1 MMDTPVMSPAH
12 AISMSCD
19 LEHSLPAP
27 TALILLASEQ
37 LWPNLHSIEYWRGS
51 LQSIFIYHTD
61 DERRSVIPAQRLLRF
76 CELRCPH
83 VQTFCDDGD
92 GKPESVVAQIEIWQ
106 ERHPHH
112 QWVINATGGTKLMF
126 LGAASLIGRPQVAV
140 IYREL
145 NGSWYHLT
153 DHNGFLQT
161 FPLDIPLDTT
171 DSIPVTDILD
181 VLWADEESQIQSLP
195 PPSLDVQALTQA
207 LIRHRGDWIAA
218 FKSCGVSLAPGDSA
232 GRLFERYIAAVL
244 LALGLHPHNVAC
256 NAIKMSRKGQ
266 ALQEIDIV
274 VNYRSRLYV
283 LDCKLHSDDNQ
294 TTRQVPL
301 MQQIRDLSDT
311 IRRLG
316 GGAIGVMLRP
326 NWTFSD
332 DEQTFALDR
341 GLHVLDRST
350 LGNFFQALADIFE
363 IDPLPPVLQTTQSL
377 WQNPVLQ
384 ECIFPGN
391 KRMASIAR
399 LMVQSGNQLHLTP
412 NGIVDLE
419 NLLREWSET
428 LTQNWSIC
436 HLWKNDY
443 LLRYD
448 QRQGSGSI
456 HQLVAWIQKTLPCE
470 EPGRA
475 WSSKTGSTGYWRFRA
490 TPEAVSKFFGQYVGQ
505 NL

>member
-1 MMDTPVMSPAH
+1 MMDTTVLSPAH
-12 AISMSCD
+12 ATSTSCD
-19 LEHSLPAP
+19 LKHSLPPP

-92 GKPESVVAQIEIWQ
+92 GRPESVVAKVETWQ

-145 NGSWYHLT
+145 NGFWCHLT

-161 FPLDIPLDTT
+161 LPLDIPLDTT
-171 DSIPVTDILD
+171 DSIPVADLLD
-181 VLWADEESQIQSLP
+181 VLWGDEESQIQSQP
-195 PPSLDVQALTQA
+195 AQSLNVPALTRA
-207 LIRHRGDWIAA
+207 LIDSRGDWIAA
-218 FKSCGVSLAPGDSA
+218 FRNCGVSLAPGDSG
-232 GRLFERYIAAVL
+232 GRLFEQYIAAVL
-244 LALGLHPHNVAC
+244 LALGLPPRNVAC

-266 ALQEIDIV
+266 VLQEIDIV

-283 LDCKLHSDDNQ
+283 LDCKLHSDDGHP
-294 TTRQVPL
+294 THLRPL

-332 DEQTFALDR
+332 DERTFARDR

-350 LGNFFQALADIFE
+350 LRNFFQTLADIFE
-363 IDPLPPVLQTTQSL
+363 IDPLPPALQTAQSL
-377 WQNPVLQ
+377 WQNPVIQ

-391 KRMASIAR
+391 RRMASIAR
-399 LMVQSGNQLHLTP
+399 SMVQSGNQLHLTP

-428 LTQNWSIC
+428 LGQNWSVC

-448 QRQGSGSI
+448 QRQGSWSI
-456 HQLVAWIQKTLPCE
+456 HQLVAWIQMTLPCE
-470 EPGRA
+470 EPGRT
-475 WSSKTGSTGYWRFRA
+475 WSSKTGGTGYWRFRA
-490 TPEAVSKFFGQYVGQ
+490 TPEEVSRFFGQYVGQ